1 MSTPSSP
8 AAGRVIVTG
17 GTGLIGRPL
26 AAELVRR
33 GHEVVVLSRT
43 PARVA
48 GLPSGARAVGWDGR
62 TAAGWGELADGAAA
76 IVNLAGATIAKRWT
90 EARKAEILQ
99 SRLEAGAAVVAAV
112 EAAAVKPAAV
122 VQASAVGFYGA
133 CGDAVVTEDSPS
145 QPGYFLSDVCVAWE
159 ASTAP
164 VEALGVR
171 RAVARIGLVL
181 AREGGAL
188 PPLVLPFRFFAGGPT
203 GSGRQVY
210 PWIHIDDV
218 VGALAHLVE
227 TPTASGVFNLTGP
240 SPATNRE
247 VATAI
252 GRALHRPSFM
262 PAPGFALRLVL
273 GEMADL
279 ILDGQRAVPTR
290 LPSVGFRHRYDT
302 LAGALADLL

>member
-1 MSTPSSP
+1 MSAPSPS
-8 AAGRVIVTG
+8 AGRVVLTG
-17 GTGLIGRPL
+17 GTGLIGRRL

-33 GHEVVVLSRT
+33 GYETVVLSRT
-43 PARVA
+43 PERVT
-48 GLPSGARAVGWDGR
+48 GLPAGARAVGWDGR

-90 EARKAEILQ
+90 AGRKDTILR

-112 EAAAVKPAAV
+112 EAAAVKPQAV

-133 CGDAVVTEDSPS
+133 RGDEVLTEDAPS

-181 AREGGAL
+181 APEGGAL
-188 PPLVLPFRFFAGGPT
+188 PPLVLPFRLFAGGPT
-203 GSGRQVY
+203 GSGRQYY

-218 VGALAHLVE
+218 VGALAFLIE
-227 TPTASGVFNLTGP
+227 NPAARGTFNLTAP
-240 SPATNRE
+240 APATNRD
-247 VATAI
+247 VARAI
-252 GRALHRPSFM
+252 GRTLRRPALV

-273 GEMADL
+273 GEMAAL
-279 ILDGQRAVPTR
+279 VVDGQRAVPAR
-290 LPSVGFRHRYDT
+290 LEALGFRHRHT
-302 LAGALADLL
+302 ALPEALADLL

>member
-1 MSTPSSP
+1 MNAPSPS
-8 AAGRVIVTG
+8 AGRVILAG
-17 GTGLIGRPL
+17 GTGLIGRRL

-33 GHEVVVLSRT
+33 GYETVVLSRT
-43 PARVA
+43 PERVI
-48 GLPSGARAVGWDGR
+48 GLPAGARAVGWDGR

-90 EARKAEILQ
+90 ARRKDEILR

-112 EAAAVKPAAV
+112 EAAAVKPQAV

-133 CGDAVVTEDSPS
+133 RGDEVLTEDAPS

-181 AREGGAL
+181 AGEGGAL
-188 PPLVLPFRFFAGGPT
+188 PPLVLPFRLFAGGPT
-203 GSGRQVY
+203 GSGRQYY

-218 VGALAHLVE
+218 VGALALLIE
-227 TPTASGVFNLTGP
+227 NPAARGTFNLTAP
-240 SPATNRE
+240 APATNRD
-247 VATAI
+247 VARAI
-252 GRALHRPSFM
+252 GRTLRRPSLI

-273 GEMADL
+273 GEMAAL
-279 ILDGQRAVPTR
+279 VVDGQRAVPAR
-290 LPSVGFRHRYDT
+290 LEALGFRHRHT
-302 LAGALADLL
+302 ALPEALADLL